1 MFSIAFGAV
10 VRHTARAITGI
21 IAIVLVLAPLSQLL
35 PGTVGEHIQAY
46 LPTVA
51 DQFVITAQQGA
62 DDLPGPSQ
70 GLGVF
75 VLWTTVL
82 MLMRMLIASA
92 SQASRCMSWWPARS
106 MRSMRSMPAVEG
118 SSV

>member
-51 DQFVITAQQGA
+51 DQFVISAQQGA

-82 MLMRMLIASA
+82 MLMLMLMLIASA
-92 SQASRCMSWWPARS
+92 SQASRCMSWWPARP
-106 MRSMRSMPAVEG
+106 MRSMPAVDG